1 MISDSLKMI
10 LVLTLVGLLSG
21 GFLTVVYQKTA
32 PEIEQKS
39 QEALREAIFMVLPE
53 AQDYREI
60 KLGLG
65 EEVIYQGIDKHGRKV
80 GIALLAE
87 GSGFQGEIKI
97 MVGLKQNLDKMQYFQ
112 VLESIETPGLGGR
125 ITEDDFK
132 EQFKG
137 LTVKDK
143 IKLVKGARPKH
154 LDAISRATVQAIT
167 GATISSKA
175 IVEII
180 NQRVAVIKQLLEEQK

>member
-1 MISDSLKMI
+1 MSDSLKMI

-32 PEIEQKS
+32 PEIERQA
-39 QEALREAIFMVLPE
+39 QESLRRAIFVVLPE
-53 AQDYREI
+53 AVDYQELR
-60 KLGLG
+60 LG
-65 EEVIYQGIDKHGRKV
+65 EEVIYQGIDKQGRKV

-97 MVGLKQNLDKMQYFQ
+97 IVGLKQDLGKMQYFE
-112 VLESIETPGLGGR
+112 VLESVETPGLGGR

-137 LTVKDK
+137 LSVKEK
-143 IKLVKGARPKH
+143 IKLLKGAKPKH
-154 LDAISRATVQAIT
+154 VAPVSRTTVQAIT

-180 NQRVAVIKQLLEEQK
+180 NQRVAVIKQLLREQE